1 MARKAS
7 AARRPQPPSISTI
20 VLVESRALVRMAIAA
35 YLRECGYEVVE
46 TDGPAEARRVLE
58 AGAKA
63 DVVFIDLDTQGENG
77 GFSLAQ
83 WIRSRRPDLKV
94 LLSSGVRRAA
104 ETAGDLC
111 EHGPHLVK
119 PYEHR
124 DLEAQIR
131 RLLAR

>member
-1 MARKAS
+1 
-7 AARRPQPPSISTI
+7 
-20 VLVESRALVRMAIAA
+20 
-35 YLRECGYEVVE
+35 
-46 TDGPAEARRVLE
+46 VLE

-94 LLSSGVRRAA
+94 LLSSGVRRSA